1 MNATELQHYL
11 HQHIPI
17 SAPMGITVVESTP
30 AAIRLRA
37 ALAPNLN
44 HRSTAFG
51 GSVAAVGILSGW
63 CLLRV
68 NLGTFEPLPHIV
80 IQRTRVEYLDPILTD
95 FDALSLRPTD
105 EKWDRF
111 LRALTRRGKARL
123 DIHTEIFAGAQRAG
137 HLSGEFVALRAGA
150 EQG

>member
-1 MNATELQHYL
+1 MNAAELEQYL
-11 HQHIPI
+11 RQHIPI
-17 SAPMGITVVESTP
+17 SAPMGITVVESAP
-30 AAIRLRA
+30 SAIRLRA
-37 ALAPNLN
+37 ALTPNLN

-68 NLGTFEPLPHIV
+68 NLGAFEPLPDIV
-80 IQRTRVEYLDPILTD
+80 IQRTRVEYLDPIHTD

-123 DIHTEIFAGAQRAG
+123 DIETGIYAGDQRVG
-137 HLSGEFVALRAGA
+137 HLSGEFVALRPEA
-150 EQG
+150 EEG

>member
-1 MNATELQHYL
+1 MNAAELEHYL

-63 CLLRV
+63 SLLRV
-68 NLGTFEPLPHIV
+68 NLGAIEPLPHIV
-80 IQRTRVEYLDPILTD
+80 IQRTRVEYLDPILAD

-111 LRALTRRGKARL
+111 LRSLTRRGKARL
-123 DIHTEIFAGAQRAG
+123 DIETEIFAGDQRVG
-137 HLSGEFVALRAGA
+137 HLSSEFVALRAGA